1 STVFARDE
9 TGDAA
14 IGFLAVATGVASLE
28 RAVLDLDGRC
38 AVLDPA
44 RVEMTD
50 AESLA
55 WFGLAGVGAEIRT
68 QATDLLAATMND
80 VAPGWAAAR
89 LGVELRR
96 FRDAVRTRPPHCQ
109 IAADVAQGLYVDAV
123 HRVDD
128 RSFYVRGWMRDA
140 SAEITGLA
148 ALSPEGARVELA
160 DTLARFPRPDVEQ
173 FYGAP
178 PEEQGSA
185 RPGFVAHVELPAA
198 SVLP

>member
-1 STVFARDE
+1 MLAEPRTAPTDAPTARAEFACWLADGILAVAGWCADGPAGDHGLPHLAVRSTVFARDE

-96 FRDAVRTRPPHCQ
+96 FRD
-109 IAADVAQGLYVDAV
+109 
-123 HRVDD
+123 
-128 RSFYVRGWMRDA
+128 
-140 SAEITGLA
+140 
-148 ALSPEGARVELA
+148 
-160 DTLARFPRPDVEQ
+160 
-173 FYGAP
+173 
-178 PEEQGSA
+178 
-185 RPGFVAHVELPAA
+185 
-198 SVLP
+198 